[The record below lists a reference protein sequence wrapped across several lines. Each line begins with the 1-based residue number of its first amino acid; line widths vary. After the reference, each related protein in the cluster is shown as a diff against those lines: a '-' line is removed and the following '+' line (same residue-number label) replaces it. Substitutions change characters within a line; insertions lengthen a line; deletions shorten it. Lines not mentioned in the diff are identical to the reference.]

1 RVLADE
7 NEAML
12 IFDEVQ
18 TGVGLTGT
26 MWAHE
31 QMGVKP
37 DIMAFGKKMQ
47 VCGIVVTDRVDEIE
61 TNVFKVS
68 SRINSTW
75 GGNLVDMVRATRYLE
90 IIHDENLVQNA
101 AERGAELFDKLHI
114 LKNEFP
120 EYISNV
126 RHRGLFAAFDFDNA
140 ENRTRFTRKCF
151 DEGLIILPCGEKSV
165 RFRPPLNITSEQID
179 EGLEVIRKVMKEL

>member
-1 RVLADE
+1 
-7 NEAML
+7 
-12 IFDEVQ
+12 
-18 TGVGLTGT
+18 
-26 MWAHE
+26 
-31 QMGVKP
+31 MGVKP